1 MYRPAPSPL
10 GTFETKMDGKR
21 SIPTMLRKNTWNVNS
36 LTNRQ
41 NIQTK
46 YHRIMIFVLSP
57 FLLHGLSSRHS
68 LSTTVLLGATVTRA
82 IILWHESWVQ
92 LIYNVSRLTWRK
104 WGLASCNPDAM
115 LRDRHI
121 EAPTKCC
128 WIKAKNRKVNI
139 GRGTIAAEV
148 MNDSFRLKTP
158 IMSRWNTIID
168 AITLMKIKTIIKQS
182 YFEIKYR
189 MSLPISS
196 PPPYKPHT
204 PHPQLYA
211 HIPVNK

>member
-1 MYRPAPSPL
+1 MYRPATSPL

-46 YHRIMIFVLSP
+46 YRRIMIFVLSP

-68 LSTTVLLGATVTRA
+68 LSTTVLLRATVTRA
-82 IILWHESWVQ
+82 IILWYDSWVQ
-92 LIYNVSRLTWRK
+92 LTYNVSRLTWRK

-115 LRDRHI
+115 LRDRYI

-128 WIKAKNRKVNI
+128 WIKVKNRRVNI

-148 MNDSFRLKTP
+148 INDCFRLKTP

-196 PPPYKPHT
+196 PP
-204 PHPQLYA
+204 L
-211 HIPVNK
+211 